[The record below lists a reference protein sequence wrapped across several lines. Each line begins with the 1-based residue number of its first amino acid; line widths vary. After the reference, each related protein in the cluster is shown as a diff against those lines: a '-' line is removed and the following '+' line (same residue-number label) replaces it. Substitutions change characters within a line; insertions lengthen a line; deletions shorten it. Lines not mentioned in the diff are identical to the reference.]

1 MTMHRADPA
10 DSPKGEIC
18 HRLDEP
24 SAVIDLPGL
33 AEAWIEQRATWR
45 LAGLAA
51 LGADPGLCGR
61 IRGAFGH
68 RLMAGASPATL
79 VGEPCPWSPP
89 CAFEVLWRK
98 QGRLRAGLDHAS
110 PWVIATDPRN
120 GHLDV
125 SLSLFGFAVDWMPA
139 AIEAM
144 TAALRQDVDWRG
156 QTSFFIPRI
165 EILGRHVRASEGPVL
180 PEEAVRGAQLTL
192 LSPLALSGVDP
203 RERPGALLMGLLA
216 RVEALARWHDA
227 TLADTI
233 DHKAL
238 GMLSREL
245 AYDWRDIVP
254 VRWARGS
261 KRQDRQLTMRG
272 LLGELEITA
281 QEPFGSDVLSLLA
294 LGERCR
300 FGADVA
306 FGCGR
311 YALSF
316 L

>member
-1 MTMHRADPA
+1 MRMPGSDPA
-10 DSPKGEIC
+10 ASPKGEIR

-33 AEAWIEQRATWR
+33 AEAWVEQRATWR

-51 LGADPGLCGR
+51 LAADPGLCGR
-61 IRGAFGH
+61 IRGAFGN
-68 RLMAGASPATL
+68 RLMAGASQAAL
-79 VGEPCPWSPP
+79 AGEPCPWSPS
-89 CAFEVLWRK
+89 CAFEALWRK
-98 QGRLRAGLDHAS
+98 QGRLRPGLDHAS

-144 TAALRQDVDWRG
+144 TAALQQDVDWRG
-156 QTSFFIPRI
+156 RTSLFIPRI
-165 EILGRHVRASEGPVL
+165 EILSRHVRASEEPTL
-180 PEEAVRGAQLTL
+180 PEAPVCGAQLTL

-227 TLADTI
+227 TLAETVDQ
-233 DHKAL
+233 KAL
-238 GMLSREL
+238 GTLSRAL
-245 AYDWRDIVP
+245 TYDWREVVP

-261 KRQDRQLTMRG
+261 KRQDRELTMRG
-272 LLGELEITA
+272 LVGELEISA

-294 LGERCR
+294 IGERCR

-311 YALSF
+311 YALAF